1 MRLTPEQITCIQ
13 RAVHERAATDVTVR
27 LYGTCFADTART
39 PMLLPQILI
48 EKAVVS

>member
-27 LYGTCFADTART
+27 LYGPCLAHTARV
-39 PMLLPQILI
+39 PMLLQQILI
-48 EKAVVS
+48 